1 MNPTVTYEM
10 DYYIFEQKII
20 FILSRAETPCLKP
33 VRIMVET
40 LANLAGKYTQ
50 IYNFRKHTLLILL
63 MPAFFFAKNQ
73 NFFAKIVPLLK
84 AIVCFQLFSK
94 SCVFSFCKI
103 KGYY

>member
-10 DYYIFEQKII
+10 DYYIFEQEII

-63 MPAFFFAKNQ
+63 MPAFFFFKKSEFFCKNSTFTQ
-73 NFFAKIVPLLK
+73 SN
-84 AIVCFQLFSK
+84 S
-94 SCVFSFCKI
+94 VFSVVFKELCF
-103 KGYY
+103 

>member
-63 MPAFFFAKNQ
+63 MQAFFLQ
-73 NFFAKIVPLLK
+73 KIMIFWQK
-84 AIVCFQLFSK
+84 
-94 SCVFSFCKI
+94 
-103 KGYY
+103 

>member
-63 MPAFFFAKNQ
+63 MPAFFLQ
-73 NFFAKIVPLLK
+73 KIMIFWQK
-84 AIVCFQLFSK
+84 
-94 SCVFSFCKI
+94 
-103 KGYY
+103 